1 MTHIHGET
9 IEEVKVE
16 AQARMQKSIEDL
28 GRSMATIRTGRASIA
43 LLDPIKVDYYG
54 TRTPLSQM
62 ATLATPNSSTLT
74 IQPWDA
80 SQIGAIEKAIRISDL
95 GINPANDGKIIRLAI
110 PPLTKERRR
119 VPGEASQQDRRA
131 APGSG
136 AQHPAGSEHRGQ
148 EAGKGQEY
156 FRRRQQARFERDTKG
171 HGRVHQGNR
180 QGGRREGEG
189 DPRVPIAVG
198 TDLAALASPFAGSH
212 TEPWTRSLPAGPQ
225 S

>member
-9 IEEVKVE
+9 VTEVKVE
-16 AQARMQKSIEDL
+16 AQARMRKSIDDL

-62 ATLATPNSSTLT
+62 ATLATPNSTTLT

-119 VPGEASQQDRRA
+119 VLVRHLNKTVE
-131 APGSG
+131 
-136 AQHPAGSEHRGQ
+136 QH
-148 EAGKGQEY
+148 
-156 FRRRQQARFERDTKG
+156 
-171 HGRVHQGNR
+171 RVAVRNI
-180 QGGRREGEG
+180 RREANM
-189 DPRVPIAVG
+189 AVRKLERAKSISEDDSKRG
-198 TDLAALASPFAGSH
+198 LNEIQKLTDVSIREIDKAGGVK
-212 TEPWTRSLPAGPQ
+212 EREILEIR
-225 S
+225 

>member
-54 TRTPLSQM
+54 ARTPLSQM

-119 VPGEASQQDRRA
+119 VLVRHLNKIVE
-131 APGSG
+131 
-136 AQHPAGSEHRGQ
+136 QH
-148 EAGKGQEY
+148 
-156 FRRRQQARFERDTKG
+156 
-171 HGRVHQGNR
+171 RVAVRNI
-180 QGGRREGEG
+180 RREANT
-189 DPRVPIAVG
+189 AVRKLERAKSISEDDSKRG
-198 TDLAALASPFAGSH
+198 LNEIQKVTDASIREIDKAGGVK
-212 TEPWTRSLPAGPQ
+212 EREILEFR
-225 S
+225 

>member
-119 VPGEASQQDRRA
+119 VLVRHLNKIVE
-131 APGSG
+131 
-136 AQHPAGSEHRGQ
+136 QH
-148 EAGKGQEY
+148 
-156 FRRRQQARFERDTKG
+156 
-171 HGRVHQGNR
+171 RVAVRNI
-180 QGGRREGEG
+180 RREANT
-189 DPRVPIAVG
+189 AVRKLERAKSISEDDSKRG
-198 TDLAALASPFAGSH
+198 LNEIQKVTDASIREIDKAGGVK
-212 TEPWTRSLPAGPQ
+212 EREILEFR
-225 S
+225 